1 METNNLYGESI
12 MLKEKN
18 RTCNS
23 TIGSGHHRPSGGGL
37 TLGGG
42 QGGLGNLQA
51 ELETHNLT
59 SCLGVEVAC
68 HLPPTEVV
76 PSVASIVGVA
86 GAARGT
92 CCGCG
97 FGAASTPQAKPA
109 IQMVMYE
116 QNIISG
122 MNIYMRPRRI
132 NIFLPLP
139 EKAGTVRQITFWSS
153 IC

>member
-1 METNNLYGESI
+1 METNNLYRESI

-18 RTCNS
+18 RTYNS
-23 TIGSGHHRPSGGGL
+23 AIDSGQHRPSGGGL

-42 QGGLGNLQA
+42 QGGPGDLQA
-51 ELETHNLT
+51 ELQMHNLT
-59 SCLGVEVAC
+59 SCLGVEVVC
-68 HLPPTEVV
+68 PLPPTEVA
-76 PSVASIVGVA
+76 PSIVSVVGVA

-116 QNIISG
+116 LNRISG

-132 NIFLPLP
+132 KIFLPLP
-139 EKAGTVRQITFWSS
+139 EKAGTERRITF
-153 IC
+153 